1 MNENNLSN
9 KDVHQIITFL
19 DENNNECEEK
29 DATHG
34 RFLIIDSQGNR
45 IEEGLFICN
54 NKDDEVVR
62 EEPKKVV
69 EPERVKIS
77 KYIMEKRYYY
87 DENDNSC
94 TKDNASYE
102 VIEIYKMGLLLDRY
116 TVNLNKEDN
125 LDFTRY
131 TGK

>member
-1 MNENNLSN
+1 M
-9 KDVHQIITFL
+9 
-19 DENNNECEEK
+19 
-29 DATHG
+29 
-34 RFLIIDSQGNR
+34 
-45 IEEGLFICN
+45 N
-54 NKDDEVVR
+54 NKDGYSRFFYFDDNDEICDKKVATKGIEQVYDKDGNMIF
-62 EEPKKVV
+62 EKFLVMGKNIKSKQKKVV

>member
-1 MNENNLSN
+1 M
-9 KDVHQIITFL
+9 
-19 DENNNECEEK
+19 
-29 DATHG
+29 
-34 RFLIIDSQGNR
+34 
-45 IEEGLFICN
+45 N
-54 NKDDEVVR
+54 NKDGYSRFFYFDDNDEICDKKVATKGIEQVYDKDGNMIF
-62 EEPKKVV
+62 EKFLVMGKNIKSKPKKVV

-116 TVNLNKEDN
+116 TVNLNKENN

>member
-1 MNENNLSN
+1 M
-9 KDVHQIITFL
+9 
-19 DENNNECEEK
+19 
-29 DATHG
+29 
-34 RFLIIDSQGNR
+34 
-45 IEEGLFICN
+45 N
-54 NKDDEVVR
+54 NKDGYSRFFYFDDNDEICDKKVATKGIEQVYDKDGNMIF
-62 EEPKKVV
+62 EKFLVMGKNIKSKPKKVV

>member
-1 MNENNLSN
+1 MNNRDRYSRFFYFDDNDEICDKKVATKGIEQVYD
-9 KDVHQIITFL
+9 KDGNMIFEKFL
-19 DENNNECEEK
+19 VMGKNIK
-29 DATHG
+29 
-34 RFLIIDSQGNR
+34 S
-45 IEEGLFICN
+45 
-54 NKDDEVVR
+54 K
-62 EEPKKVV
+62 PKKVV

-102 VIEIYKMGLLLDRY
+102 VIEIYKMGLLLDRN
-116 TVNLNKEDN
+116 TVNLNKENN

>member
-1 MNENNLSN
+1 MNN
-9 KDVHQIITFL
+9 KDGYSKFFYFDDN
-19 DENNNECEEK
+19 DEMCDEK
-29 DATHG
+29 DAIKAIEQVYDKDG
-34 RFLIIDSQGNR
+34 NMILENFLVR
-45 IEEGLFICN
+45 
-54 NKDDEVVR
+54 NKNAHNKPESN
-62 EEPKKVV
+62 PKKVV

-116 TVNLNKEDN
+116 TVNLNKENN